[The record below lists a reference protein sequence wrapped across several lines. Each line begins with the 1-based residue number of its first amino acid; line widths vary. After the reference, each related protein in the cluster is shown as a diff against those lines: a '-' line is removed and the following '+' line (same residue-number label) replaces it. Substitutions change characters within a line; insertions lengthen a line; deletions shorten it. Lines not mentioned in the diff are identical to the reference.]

1 MPSTKGVI
9 LDLRLNAGGNSFP
22 MITGVHNLF
31 GKQKHRKDGKSFAG
45 DWNVVNN
52 ELRLT
57 ETFYVRLQ
65 KNCGDLTH
73 LPVAVLIGPVTGS
86 SGEFIA
92 IGFSARQKT
101 ILIGEPTAGFTT
113 ANEGFELPG
122 KDNGIVL
129 AVSEAM
135 DRNGNFY
142 PNGVKPT
149 ITVSG
154 DDFFHREADPKI
166 QAAVK
171 WLEKQQRS
179 RKTRRK

>member
-1 MPSTKGVI
+1 
-9 LDLRLNAGGNSFP
+9 
-22 MITGVHNLF
+22 
-31 GKQKHRKDGKSFAG
+31 
-45 DWNVVNN
+45 
-52 ELRLT
+52 LT

-65 KNCGDLTH
+65 KSCGDLTH

-142 PNGVKPT
+142 PNGVKPA

-166 QAAVK
+166 KVAVK
-171 WLEKQQRS
+171 WLDKQQRS
-179 RKTRRK
+179 RKTRIK